1 MFSRRLLYN
10 MMNIVTCLRRSR
22 SPLQFVQ
29 RFRLVQIGSYVGVGF
44 IKPGSRLSNVQE
56 RSDRTGGLPD
66 GRFGKPLRHL
76 LDDSV
81 SQPGR
86 RRPLLRNVRS
96 IGTTAIRPFATFIT
110 GLFWIKTRLA
120 VRLPIPIESLDELA
134 LGSVVTLSQP
144 PRLRTLESTFALALL
159 LAVDKGAPERVV
171 LRLQARK
178 FRDEALPSD
187 RPCLLGD

>member
-1 MFSRRLLYN
+1 M
-10 MMNIVTCLRRSR
+10 
-22 SPLQFVQ
+22 
-29 RFRLVQIGSYVGVGF
+29 
-44 IKPGSRLSNVQE
+44 
-56 RSDRTGGLPD
+56 
-66 GRFGKPLRHL
+66 
-76 LDDSV
+76 
-81 SQPGR
+81 
-86 RRPLLRNVRS
+86 
-96 IGTTAIRPFATFIT
+96 
-110 GLFWIKTRLA
+110 FWIKTRLA

-159 LAVDKGAPERVV
+159 LVVDKGAPERVV